1 MPLKLFLLYSKS
13 LKNVKWPA
21 SSLFNKFY
29 FAFGKFID
37 ALRKKTAVVVSL
49 QTVYSMFFHSQDV
62 FCANLWSCSKVVAWS
77 VCWKLIEYKAMLN
90 VLWTRVVKMSY

>member
-1 MPLKLFLLYSKS
+1 MTFKLFLLYSKS

-37 ALRKKTAVVVSL
+37 ALRMKTADVVSL
-49 QTVYSMFFHSQDV
+49 QTVYSIFFTLRMCFAPTCGHV
-62 FCANLWSCSKVVAWS
+62 PRLWRGQS
-77 VCWKLIEYKAMLN
+77 VG
-90 VLWTRVVKMSY
+90 S